1 MQKLRVSEE
10 EKEKHTYIDTKCIRE
25 MAEREGGREE
35 RDRAREGGV
44 INDSWRDMMKPRD

>member
-35 RDRAREGGV
+35 RESERGR
-44 INDSWRDMMKPRD
+44 SYK